1 MKIFNNNDVSE
12 MVNIL
17 KNDGILC
24 VPTDTVY
31 GLCVRIN
38 SEEAFNKLVSF
49 KNRPANKSFPVMC
62 SDIEQIKKVAVVD
75 EVGEKLINSF
85 MPGPITIVLKKR
97 DDYSVNNRG
106 TMDIRDVG
114 IRMATSPVL
123 KKVIDE
129 LGMPIFMTSANL
141 SGEPVCTSM
150 EEIKEVF
157 PNLDGI
163 LEGRVSYGLSSTI
176 VSLVDDVRIIREG
189 PISSDEIMRVVNDE
203 KM

>member
-1 MKIFNNNDVSE
+1 
-12 MVNIL
+12 
-17 KNDGILC
+17 
-24 VPTDTVY
+24 
-31 GLCVRIN
+31 
-38 SEEAFNKLVSF
+38 
-49 KNRPANKSFPVMC
+49 
-62 SDIEQIKKVAVVD
+62 
-75 EVGEKLINSF
+75 
-85 MPGPITIVLKKR
+85 MPRPITIVLKKR

-123 KKVIDE
+123 KEVIYE
-129 LGMPIFMTSANL
+129 LGTPIFMTSANI

-176 VSLVDDVRIIREG
+176 VSLVDDVKIIREG